1 MYQATILKAYG
12 REYFFCFH
20 FLMWKNG
27 GIIMHGWLKSEKN
40 AIQGSRNAGNQ
51 SCLWL
56 LKNNQKLKET

>member
-27 GIIMHGWLKSEKN
+27 GIIMHDGLKSEKM
-40 AIQGSRNAGNQ
+40 QF
-51 SCLWL
+51 
-56 LKNNQKLKET
+56 KEWGMGKPIMFVAFEK